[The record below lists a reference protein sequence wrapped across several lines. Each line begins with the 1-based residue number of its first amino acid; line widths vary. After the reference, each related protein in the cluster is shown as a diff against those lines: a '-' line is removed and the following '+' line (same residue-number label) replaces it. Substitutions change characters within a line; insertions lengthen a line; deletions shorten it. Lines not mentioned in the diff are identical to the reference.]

1 MGKKLE
7 KLEKLE
13 ELKELE
19 KLEELEEVERL
30 EELKELEEV
39 EEVEDNLRQSAVKN
53 NPVILCGLCGGPPNI
68 TGKTRSLNGLF

>member
-1 MGKKLE
+1 MGKELGKKLEELKELE

-19 KLEELEEVERL
+19 ELEKLEEL
-30 EELKELEEV
+30 K
-39 EEVEDNLRQSAVKN
+39 DNLRQSAVKN

-68 TGKTRSLNGLF
+68 TGKTTSLNGLF

>member
-1 MGKKLE
+1 MNYARNWGKKLGKELEKLEKLEEVEELEELE

-19 KLEELEEVERL
+19 KL
-30 EELKELEEV
+30 

-53 NPVILCGLCGGPPNI
+53 NPVILCGLCGAPQ
-68 TGKTRSLNGLF
+68 T

>member
-1 MGKKLE
+1 MGKELGKKLE
-7 KLEKLE
+7 ELEKLE

-19 KLEELEEVERL
+19 KL
-30 EELKELEEV
+30 

-68 TGKTRSLNGLF
+68 TGKTTSLNGLF